1 MSEEI
6 GLFEAIYTQK
16 AMRRLRPG
24 PVPDELVRKTIDAA
38 IRAPS
43 GGNRQPWNFVVIR
56 DPETKSAI
64 ADYYKRSWDASYGA
78 MPPDALERM
87 DEQAR
92 RNYRSARYLAEHLA
106 EVPVLILVCLRNA
119 PPPGTPDVVRA
130 SHYGSIFPAV
140 QNLMLA
146 ARGLG
151 LGTALTT
158 LHRAYEREIK
168 ELLGIPENVET
179 VALIPMGWPR
189 GRFGPAARLPVEKVT
204 YYERWGATH
213 AAGS

>member
-1 MSEEI
+1 MPEEI
-6 GLFEAIYTQK
+6 GLFEAMYTQK
-16 AMRRLRPG
+16 AMRRLKPD
-24 PVPDELVRKTIDAA
+24 PVSDDLIRRVIDAA

-43 GGNRQPWNFVVIR
+43 GGNRQPWNFIVIR
-56 DPETKSAI
+56 DPQTKRTI

-78 MPPDALERM
+78 MSGLEVERM
-87 DEQAR
+87 DKQAR
-92 RNYRSARYLAEHLA
+92 RNLRSALYLAEHLA

-119 PPPGTPDVVRA
+119 PPPGAPEVIRA
-130 SHYGSIFPAV
+130 SHYGSIYPAV

-168 ELLGIPENVET
+168 QLLRIPDAVET
-179 VALIPMGWPR
+179 VALIPLGWPR
-189 GRFGPAARLPVEKVT
+189 GRFGPASRLPVEKVT
-204 YYERWGATH
+204 YYERWGATRT
-213 AAGS
+213 